1 MINILA
7 VVFGLTEVAFIVYLV
22 IYNLYIKGG
31 K

>member
-7 VVFGLTEVAFIVYLV
+7 IILGLTEVAFIVYLV